1 MLPIVLPAPE
11 VACLAEEAAGLAEL
25 CVDLEQQTISA
36 ASGRTIPFD
45 VDASRRHALLLG
57 LDEIGETMQHAA
69 DIGAWQAA
77 ERANRPCVSTC
88 NNSLRSQPC
97 RGYRGSK
104 NEWRIGMGRSSD
116 LRRLL
121 AGTDIVVAPGVFD
134 GITARFSEQ
143 AGFPCAYM
151 TGAGT
156 SLSLGYPDL
165 GLLTMTEMADKARV
179 ITRTVAVPVIA
190 DADTGY
196 GSEVNTTRT
205 VQEYI
210 RAGLAGLHIEDQVSP
225 KRCGH
230 LDGKELV
237 SREEF
242 VAKVRAAVAARMD
255 PDFLIIA
262 RTDARG
268 VVGLDEAVQRANA
281 ALDAGADMAFVEAI
295 PTLQELAEVPRRVRG
310 PCLLNVVRA
319 GKTPDVNLLDAQAMG
334 YRLAIMPS
342 LLLGAAMEA
351 YDAALAIVKE
361 THQPP
366 ASAGKMRVA
375 DRFRRFG
382 SDEWDALRTR
392 FRDPETAPAGKAA

>member
-1 MLPIVLPAPE
+1 
-11 VACLAEEAAGLAEL
+11 
-25 CVDLEQQTISA
+25 
-36 ASGRTIPFD
+36 
-45 VDASRRHALLLG
+45 
-57 LDEIGETMQHAA
+57 
-69 DIGAWQAA
+69 
-77 ERANRPCVSTC
+77 
-88 NNSLRSQPC
+88 
-97 RGYRGSK
+97 
-104 NEWRIGMGRSSD
+104 MGRSSE

-121 AGTDIVVAPGVFD
+121 AGSDIVVAPGVFD

-143 AGFPCAYM
+143 AGFPCVYM

-196 GSEVNTTRT
+196 GNEVNTTRT

-295 PTLQELAEVPRRVRG
+295 PTLQELADVPRRVRG

-351 YDAALAIVKE
+351 YDAALAAVKE

-382 SDEWDALRTR
+382 SDEWDGLRTR